1 MELYKEILGRA
12 LAQGEIKIMI
22 EDHNIAQIVENKCYI
37 ALQRIKDILHDDT
50 LNDEECFLKID
61 EVICVF
67 EELGSTGGD
76 RHDFG

>member
-22 EDHNIAQIVENKCYI
+22 EDRNIAQIVENKCYI